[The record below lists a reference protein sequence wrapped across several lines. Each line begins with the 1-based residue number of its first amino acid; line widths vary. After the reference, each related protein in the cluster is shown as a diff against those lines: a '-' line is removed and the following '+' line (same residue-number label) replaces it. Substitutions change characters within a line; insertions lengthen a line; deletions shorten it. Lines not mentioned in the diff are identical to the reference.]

1 MISDLTAGL
10 ILLAVYVR
18 CAPIVIRRR
27 PATPVVGRIT
37 FEGGGEG
44 SLSPTGIRISAQGW
58 RSGTEATLGAPD
70 PGYSNPNGVA
80 SVPESIPDVFL
91 IPALAMKHE
100 ISGGFSGS
108 DTTPLGLGN
117 FWCRCPGVGFTA
129 LRHLSSRS
137 LGEGGTPGLNPYP
150 LWRCRRHRSR
160 PHKTPKPLSFNRSV
174 TEH

>member
-1 MISDLTAGL
+1 MITDLTAGL

-58 RSGTEATLGAPD
+58 RSGTEPTLDTPA
-70 PGYSNPNGVA
+70 PGYPNPNGVA

-91 IPALAMKHE
+91 
-100 ISGGFSGS
+100 
-108 DTTPLGLGN
+108 
-117 FWCRCPGVGFTA
+117 A
-129 LRHLSSRS
+129 LRQIGMTRF
-137 LGEGGTPGLNPYP
+137 GV
-150 LWRCRRHRSR
+150 RHRSG
-160 PHKTPKPLSFNRSV
+160 SIGNRSLIYDF
-174 TEH
+174 